1 MTFLRIEIMS
11 RKKKTYSAEYKSKI
25 ELEMLAGEQTIAQ
38 LASKYEISAKS
49 LIDWKKQFLDNA
61 SLAFDV
67 SGATRA
73 YKDEIEELRVENDA
87 LAKKLGRTT
96 IERDFLE
103 KKLESSVSLNSRKD
117 MVETGLSSLT
127 IARQCEILR
136 LPRSSYYYEPKSSSD
151 YDFALRLQ
159 IDKIFTEVSSSY
171 GYRMM
176 HQQLLEDGYRVGV
189 NKVGKLMNKM
199 GIEAIH
205 PKKKRQS
212 FDKSHP
218 ECSAY
223 QYLLSAYHND
233 KKQVVVLAPNEVW
246 SADITY
252 IPIKGGHMY
261 LSAIIDWHSRAILS
275 YKISNTMDASLV
287 MDTLKEA
294 IAKHGTPKIV
304 NSDQGSQYRS
314 KEHIQL
320 LEENGIEV
328 SMNGKGRSIDN
339 IAIERFFRTLKYDE
353 IYLNEY
359 KDARELKRGV
369 AGFIEFYNYR
379 RFHSSLGYKKPMNVY
394 LEGIRKEGLNVA

>member
-11 RKKKTYSAEYKSKI
+11 KKKKTYSAEYKSKVVL
-25 ELEMLAGEQTIAQ
+25 ELLSGEQTIAQ
-38 LASKYEISAKS
+38 IASKYEISAKS

-67 SGATRA
+67 SGATKA
-73 YKDEIEELRVENDA
+73 YKDEIEELKAENDA

-103 KKLESSVSLNSRKD
+103 KKLVSSVSLKALKE
-117 MVETGLSSLT
+117 MVETEHDIS
-127 IARQCEILR
+127 IARQCELFR
-136 LPRSSYYYEPKSSSD
+136 LPRSSYYYESKPLSD

-159 IDKIFTEVSSSY
+159 IDKIYTEISSSY

-176 HQQLLEDGYRVGV
+176 HQQLIEDGYSVGV
-189 NKVGKLMNKM
+189 NKVGRLMNEM
-199 GIEAIH
+199 GLEAIH

-212 FDKSHP
+212 FDKERP
-218 ECSAY
+218 EYSVY
-223 QYLLSAYHND
+223 PYLLSAYHND

-246 SADITY
+246 SSDITY
-252 IPIKGGHMY
+252 IPIRGGHMY
-261 LSAIIDWHSRAILS
+261 LSAIIDWHSKAILS

-287 MDTLKEA
+287 VDTLKEA
-294 IAKHGTPKIV
+294 IAIYGTPKIV

-314 KEHIQL
+314 KEHIRL
-320 LEENGIEV
+320 LEENGIQI

-359 KDARELKRGV
+359 KDAKELKRGV
-369 AGFIEFYNYR
+369 ARFIEFYNCR

-394 LEGIRKEGLNVA
+394 LEGMKKEVKKVA